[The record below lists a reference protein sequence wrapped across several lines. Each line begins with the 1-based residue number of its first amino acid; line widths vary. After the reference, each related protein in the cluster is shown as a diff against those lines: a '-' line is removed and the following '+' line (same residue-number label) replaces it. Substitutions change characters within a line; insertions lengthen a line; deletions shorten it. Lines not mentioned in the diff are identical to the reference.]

1 MASATSGAVCSAQ
14 TSYKKRPG
22 TLTLSRRALQW
33 IPQGASASEL
43 SVRNELMSAL
53 FASKEGGP
61 RVMLKVAFT
70 PSPPSTDDSYN
81 FTFTSAASALS
92 DRERFKTELSGVIAQ
107 NREREAQAATS
118 GGAAT
123 TASGGEGA
131 AAAPAAAPAGP
142 PNGAG
147 GTAVNGKG
155 KGKERTLDSPA
166 PARGSPAAPAASSS
180 QGNTFRLRKLVL
192 QSSPQLLAL
201 HRDLVLSNQITEAEF
216 WDGREDLL
224 AAVAAEEGLMRGKS
238 GEMVDPK
245 TVTGQNGEVTVKIT
259 PALIRE
265 IFEEFPVVLKAYND
279 NVPDPLDEAA
289 FWTRYF
295 QSKLFNRNRTTNRA
309 AVDAIKDD
317 PIFDKYLGKE
327 DDGTFKLSSA
337 IPGQRLTAR
346 LPPADIEPQHLPD
359 HDIYRLLDLAATEED
374 QHEIS
379 NLPRDYTMKAGG
391 QRASLPL
398 MRRFNEHSERLL
410 NQALYVDGSLLGH
423 NASDVHPC
431 IFLAEA
437 LQPTEIEA
445 TPIPATPACD
455 RRYYEEIE
463 ISDLQ
468 ESHEPDRISLTL
480 ADQTKKSTLAGAATP
495 TEASGAMEGEDSLAA
510 MARRRMEENRVRETV
525 EAEWE
530 GRLGDFKVDAQAVR
544 DGMRDMMDS
553 VGQQAAR
560 SRKTGGGSSGLSRAH
575 LLTVE
580 SISSTSLEFLRHFWS
595 AVLPPKPND
604 LSAFALAPPK
614 ERAARA
620 EKFKGYLEKS
630 RERIEKAV
638 ADARAE
644 GDEMGRRVEAA
655 LLPIGEAIEAAVL
668 LYKSRTS

>member
-1 MASATSGAVCSAQ
+1 MASATSAAVCSAQ

-33 IPQGASASEL
+33 IPQGASAPEL
-43 SVRNELMSAL
+43 SVRNELMTAL

-118 GGAAT
+118 GGAAAAT
-123 TASGGEGA
+123 SGGG
-131 AAAPAAAPAGP
+131 AAAPASAPAGL

-147 GTAVNGKG
+147 GAVGDAKG
-155 KGKERTLDSPA
+155 KGKERALDSPA
-166 PARGSPAAPAASSS
+166 PTRGTPAAAASSS
-180 QGNTFRLRKLVL
+180 QANTFRLRKLVL

-327 DDGTFKLSSA
+327 DD
-337 IPGQRLTAR
+337 
-346 LPPADIEPQHLPD
+346 DIEPQHLPD

-374 QHEIS
+374 QHEIT

-410 NQALYVDGSLLGH
+410 NQALGSSADRNRGFVDPGH
-423 NASDVHPC
+423 AG
-431 IFLAEA
+431 
-437 LQPTEIEA
+437 
-445 TPIPATPACD
+445 D

-463 ISDLQ
+463 LSDLN
-468 ESHEPDRISLTL
+468 EAHAPDRISLTL
-480 ADQTKKSTLAGAATP
+480 ADQTKKSTLAGATTP
-495 TEASGAMEGEDSLAA
+495 TEGGGALEGEDSLAT
-510 MARRRMEENRVRETV
+510 MARRRMEEKRVRETV

-530 GRLGDFKVDAQAVR
+530 GRLGDFEVDSQAVR

-553 VGQQAAR
+553 VGQQAER
-560 SRKTGGGSSGLSRAH
+560 SRKTGGSSGLSRAH

-638 ADARAE
+638 GDARAE

>member
-1 MASATSGAVCSAQ
+1 MASATSAAICSAQ

-33 IPQGASASEL
+33 IPQGASAPEL

-118 GGAAT
+118 AGAAT

-327 DDGTFKLSSA
+327 DD
-337 IPGQRLTAR
+337 
-346 LPPADIEPQHLPD
+346 DIEPQHLPD

-410 NQALYVDGSLLGH
+410 NQALGSSADRNRGYADPGH
-423 NASDVHPC
+423 AG
-431 IFLAEA
+431 
-437 LQPTEIEA
+437 
-445 TPIPATPACD
+445 D

-468 ESHEPDRISLTL
+468 ESHKSDRISLTL

-495 TEASGAMEGEDSLAA
+495 TEVSGAMEGEDSLAA
-510 MARRRMEENRVRETV
+510 MARRRMEEKRVRETV

-530 GRLGDFKVDAQAVR
+530 GRLGGFKVDAQAVR